1 MRQLL
6 DTPAKSR
13 PPPDDNSLAATNRY
27 TSDDLALIWIT
38 VCRVVKKA
46 SAQRTKNGPES
57 QWCSFM
63 VAPILDL
70 LDELHRYTDGESQL
84 AILDISTTSI
94 DPIALCPYH
103 ENPEVW
109 RILNKKID
117 FAIGLDIRYEQKA
130 VLQNGTYRYSHPQKP
145 GTSINQTSSWV
156 NYTPMFLNIEVK
168 KKNVSDDPM
177 IQIAAWVAA
186 EFKKRE
192 LEGYDI
198 EMPVFAIEIE
208 EDMWN
213 LYIIYASGSTSNNL
227 NLIGPESMGDTK
239 SHQGIFKVIH
249 VLNGL
254 IEWGNTE
261 YRAWFE
267 REVLMKYQ
275 TR

>member
-13 PPPDDNSLAATNRY
+13 PPPDDNSLALTNCY
-27 TSDDLALIWIT
+27 TADDLNFIWTT

-57 QWCSFM
+57 QWCSFI

-70 LDELHRYTDGESQL
+70 LHELHRDAEGESL
-84 AILDISTTSI
+84 LETLDVSTTSI

-117 FAIGLDIRYEQKA
+117 FAIGLNIPYGQKCT
-130 VLQNGTYRYSHPQKP
+130 LQNGTYSYAHPQKL
-145 GTSINQTSSWV
+145 GTSINQTSSWA
-156 NYTPMFLNIEVK
+156 NYIPIFVNIEVK

-177 IQIAAWVAA
+177 IQIGAWVAA

-192 LEGYDI
+192 LEGYDNK
-198 EMPVFAIEIE
+198 MPAFAIEVE

-213 LYIIYASGSTSNNL
+213 LYIVYANGSTSHDL
-227 NLIGPESMGDTK
+227 VCLGPESMGDTR
-239 SHQGIFKVIH
+239 SHQGVFKLIH
-249 VLNGL
+249 VLNGVA
-254 IEWGNTE
+254 EWGDTE

-267 REVLMKYQ
+267 KEILTKYQ
-275 TR
+275 SR

>member
-1 MRQLL
+1 MRQFL

-13 PPPDDNSLAATNRY
+13 PPPDDNSLALTNQY
-27 TSDDLALIWIT
+27 TTDDLGFIWTT

-70 LDELHRYTDGESQL
+70 LHELHRDSEGESQL
-84 AILDISTTSI
+84 EILDVSTTSI

-117 FAIGLDIRYEQKA
+117 FAIGLNIPYGQKCT
-130 VLQNGTYRYSHPQKP
+130 LQNGTYRYAHPQKM
-145 GTSINQTSSWV
+145 GTSMNQTSSWM
-156 NYTPMFLNIEVK
+156 NYTPVFVNIEVK

-177 IQIAAWVAA
+177 IQIGAWVAA
-186 EFKKRE
+186 EFKKRG

-198 EMPVFAIEIE
+198 EMPVFAIEVE

-213 LYIIYASGSTSNNL
+213 LYIVYASGSTSNNL
-227 NLIGPESMGDTK
+227 VCLGPESMGDTK
-239 SHQGIFKVIH
+239 SHQGVFKLLH

-254 IEWGNTE
+254 AQWGNME

-267 REVLMKYQ
+267 KEVLMKCQ
-275 TR
+275 GR